1 MNFKNFFQKYGIH
14 FIAVALFLITA
25 VVYFSPQFDGYG
37 LKQHDIEQFKGMSN
51 EIVHHREKTGE
62 EPLWTNSMFGG
73 MPATQI
79 SVVHSGNIF
88 NNAVI
93 AIIKMFSAPAGI
105 FILHLIGFYIMALLL
120 RIKPIIG
127 IIGAF
132 AFAFS
137 SYEIVIMQAGHNS
150 KAMAVAFI
158 PAVLGAFIYAFR
170 TNWKLG
176 ALFSAIFM
184 CIEISMNHFQVT
196 YYLGFLL
203 LGLGIFFLTEA
214 IQKKELKNFILATG
228 GIMAGYLIALFINY
242 GIISMTNDYAKH
254 TIRGAN
260 DLSIKPDGT
269 ALDEV
274 QTGLDKDYIT
284 NWSYGIDESFTL
296 ISPYLKG
303 SHNSIEIGNTN
314 FAETVENMDFNRDEM
329 NAIMNNRL
337 YFGEQPITS
346 GPVYLGIIVVFL
358 ALLGMVFLKDRIRWV
373 FLIVAVLALMLSWGK
388 NFMGLTDFFIDNIPG
403 YNKFR
408 TVTIILVLLELIAP
422 LLAILLLQKFYE
434 NREEL
439 KSEAKKFLIVSG
451 VFFVFLVGL
460 KVVGIDK
467 TYGSD
472 RERDSYSEE
481 GIAQSVTEQLL
492 NSDPAQFKQQ
502 YNIDLNDPTQFK
514 RVVDTQVE
522 SQISSFTNIQKV
534 RKEVASQSY
543 TRSIVFAVLAI
554 VLLALFF
561 YTAVPSIAI
570 LIGIGVLIVADLA
583 MVDSNYLGKREA
595 QNGDLIHWVPKPE
608 VEYPLSP
615 IDADIAIMDAEL
627 SENPSLKNKID
638 EGAKLGKEKAEELDY
653 SGADKSR
660 VINDYK
666 FAALNENT
674 NYRVFDF
681 DGGFGSSR
689 TSYYHKSLG
698 GYHGAKLRS
707 IQNLMEFQLSRSN
720 NEVLNML
727 NVKYFIQKGQMRAN
741 PGALGPFWLVERVNV
756 VKSANDEIRALGGKF
771 EVSNAGSGEL
781 LINGEKKA
789 SQTVYGSEVM
799 KYVVS
804 GTDTIDV
811 NLTNGLSEG
820 ATAYMVMDT
829 NGVTNLVPE
838 QTIQL
843 DVTSSF
849 KKLVAIKLSEKFE
862 AGKEAVMLS
871 DFAAKLGQKKYSGK
885 GAIKMKSYAPNKLV
899 YSADL
904 AGKQFAVFS
913 EMYYPDGWSAK
924 VDGKEV
930 EILKVNYALRGL
942 ELKGGKYEVVFEY
955 ANPNYASANKMAF
968 GGSVLLLL
976 LLGLTVYFEIKKGKS
991 EE

>member
-1 MNFKNFFQKYGIH
+1 MNFKSFFQKYGIH

-37 LKQHDIEQFKGMSN
+37 LKQHDIKEFKGMSN

-93 AIIKMFSAPAGI
+93 ALIKMFSAPAGI

-203 LGLGIFFLTEA
+203 FGLGIFFLIEA

-228 GIMAGYLIALFINY
+228 GIIAGYLIALFINY

-269 ALDEV
+269 PFDEV

-284 NWSYGIDESFTL
+284 NWSYGVDESFTL
-296 ISPYLKG
+296 ISPYVKG

-329 NAIMNNRL
+329 NAIMNNQL

-358 ALLGMVFLKDRIRWV
+358 ALLGMVFLKDRMRWV
-373 FLIVAVLALMLSWGK
+373 FLAVAVLALMLSWGK

-422 LLAILLLQKFYE
+422 VLAILLLQKFYE

-439 KSEAKKFLIVSG
+439 KSESKKFLIVSG
-451 VFFVFLVGL
+451 AFFVFLVGL

-467 TYGSD
+467 TYGSE

-514 RVVDTQVE
+514 RVVDSQVE
-522 SQISSFTNIQKV
+522 SQMSSFTNIQKV

-543 TRSIVFAVLAI
+543 TRSIVFALLAI
-554 VLLALFF
+554 GLLALFF
-561 YTAVPSIAI
+561 YTAVPSLAI

-583 MVDSNYLGKREA
+583 MVDTNYLGKREA
-595 QNGDLIHWVPKPE
+595 QNGDFIHWAPKPE
-608 VEYPLSP
+608 GEYPLSP

-627 SENPSLKNKID
+627 SENPSLKSKID
-638 EGAKLGKEKAEELDY
+638 QGAKLGNEKAEELDY

-666 FAALNENT
+666 FAALNECT

-741 PGALGPFWLVERVNV
+741 PGALGPVWLVEKINT
-756 VKSANDEIRALGGKF
+756 VKSANDEIRALGGRF
-771 EVSNAGSGEL
+771 DVSNAGPGEL

-789 SQTVYGSEVM
+789 SQSVYGSEVM
-799 KYVVS
+799 KYVLS
-804 GTDTIDV
+804 GTDTLDV
-811 NLTNGLSEG
+811 NLTNGLPEG
-820 ATAYMVMDT
+820 ATAYMVVDT

-843 DVTSSF
+843 DVTNSF
-849 KKLVAIKLSEKFE
+849 KKLVAIKLFEKFE

-871 DFAAKLGQKKYSGK
+871 DFASKLSQKKFSGK
-885 GAIKMKSYAPNKLV
+885 GTIKMKSYAPNKLV

-904 AGKQFAVFS
+904 SGKQFAVFS
-913 EMYYPDGWSAK
+913 EMYYPDGWTAK

-930 EILKVNYALRGL
+930 EILKVDYALRGL

-955 ANPNYASANKMAF
+955 NLPKYRTSYLT
-968 GGSVLLLL
+968 SLVLSIL
-976 LLGLTVYFEIKKGKS
+976 LLGLTIFMLYKNSTNKKS
-991 EE
+991 

>member
-1 MNFKNFFQKYGIH
+1 MNFKSFFQKYGIH

-37 LKQHDIEQFKGMSN
+37 LKQHDIKEFKGMSN

-73 MPATQI
+73 MPAAQI

-93 AIIKMFSAPAGI
+93 ALIKMFSAPAGI

-203 LGLGIFFLTEA
+203 FGLGIFFLIEA

-228 GIMAGYLIALFINY
+228 GIIAGYLIALFINY

-269 ALDEV
+269 PFDEV

-284 NWSYGIDESFTL
+284 NWSYGVDESFTL
-296 ISPYLKG
+296 ISPYVKG

-329 NAIMNNRL
+329 NAIMNNQL

-358 ALLGMVFLKDRIRWV
+358 ALLGMVFLKDRMRWV
-373 FLIVAVLALMLSWGK
+373 FLAVAVLALMLSWGK

-422 LLAILLLQKFYE
+422 VLAILLLQKFYE

-439 KSEAKKFLIVSG
+439 KSESKKFLIVSG
-451 VFFVFLVGL
+451 AFFVFLVGL

-467 TYGSD
+467 TYGSE

-514 RVVDTQVE
+514 RVVDSQVE
-522 SQISSFTNIQKV
+522 SQMSSFTNIQKV

-543 TRSIVFAVLAI
+543 TRSIVFALLAI
-554 VLLALFF
+554 GLLALFF
-561 YTAVPSIAI
+561 YTAVPSLAI

-583 MVDSNYLGKREA
+583 MVDTNYLGKREA
-595 QNGDLIHWVPKPE
+595 QNGDFIHWAPKPE
-608 VEYPLSP
+608 GEYPLSP

-627 SENPSLKNKID
+627 SENPSLKSKID
-638 EGAKLGKEKAEELDY
+638 QGAKLGNEKAEELDY

-666 FAALNENT
+666 FAALNECT

-741 PGALGPFWLVERVNV
+741 PGALGPVWLVEKINT
-756 VKSANDEIRALGGKF
+756 VKSANDEIRALGGRF
-771 EVSNAGSGEL
+771 DVSNAGPGEL
-781 LINGEKKA
+781 LINDEKKA
-789 SQTVYGSEVM
+789 SQSVYGSEVM
-799 KYVVS
+799 KYVLS
-804 GTDTIDV
+804 GTDTLDV
-811 NLTNGLSEG
+811 NLTNGLPEG
-820 ATAYMVMDT
+820 ATAYMVVDT

-843 DVTSSF
+843 DVTNSF
-849 KKLVAIKLSEKFE
+849 KKLVAIKLFEKFE

-871 DFAAKLGQKKYSGK
+871 DFASKLSQKKFSGK
-885 GAIKMKSYAPNKLV
+885 GTIKMKSYAPNKLV

-904 AGKQFAVFS
+904 SGKQFAVFS
-913 EMYYPDGWSAK
+913 EMYYPDGWTAK

-930 EILKVNYALRGL
+930 EILKVDYTLRGL

-955 ANPNYASANKMAF
+955 NLPKYRTSYLT
-968 GGSVLLLL
+968 SLVLSIL
-976 LLGLTVYFEIKKGKS
+976 LLGLTIFMLYKNYTNKKS
-991 EE
+991 